1 MFVCFVL
8 FFNIFKN
15 CIDLFLAVL
24 GLHGCEG
31 FSPGAAAGSS
41 SLLRCSGRSPPE
53 SPGTWASI
61 LAACG
66 LLGSGAQA
74 RQSWH
79 RSLLL
84 HSMCDLP
91 GSGIE
96 PVFPALAGGFFT
108 TETPGKPP
116 DEFYAVQRG
125 IILQSIF
132 QVQSPAGKII
142 LKVYV

>member
-1 MFVCFVL
+1 MLYIDKVFF
-8 FFNIFKN
+8 FFNFFFKN

-31 FSPGAAAGSS
+31 FSPVAAAGGS
-41 SLLRCSGRSPPE
+41 SLLRCSSRSRRE
-53 SPGTWASI
+53 SPGTWAST

-66 LLGSGAQA
+66 LLGSGAQT
-74 RQSWH
+74 RQWWH

-116 DEFYAVQRG
+116 DELYAVQRG
-125 IILQSIF
+125 IIFTIALSGAK
-132 QVQSPAGKII
+132 SCW
-142 LKVYV
+142 